1 MNIRI
6 PDRKQLERTQQ
17 SLSAKE
23 AGRLARNAYAREWRA
38 NNRDKVRQYNEGYWA
53 RKAEREANA
62 V

>member
-1 MNIRI
+1 MNFRK
-6 PDRKQLERTQQ
+6 PDRKMIERDMQAHN
-17 SLSAKE
+17 AKE

-38 NNRDKVRQYNEGYWA
+38 NNRDKVRQYNEDYWT